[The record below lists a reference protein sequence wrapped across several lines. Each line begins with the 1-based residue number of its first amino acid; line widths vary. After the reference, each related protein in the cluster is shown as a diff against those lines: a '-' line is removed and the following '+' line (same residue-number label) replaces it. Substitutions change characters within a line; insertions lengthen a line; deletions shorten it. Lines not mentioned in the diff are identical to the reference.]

1 MKQVMIVF
9 EIPDDEIV
17 DHEVVPK
24 LSHCRIKE
32 GSGADM
38 ICSTPVKIIDDPK
51 LMADILSTL
60 DRQGI
65 NWRPKGYREEI
76 L

>member
-9 EIPDDEIV
+9 EIPDDEII
-17 DHEVVPK
+17 DQSVVPK

-32 GSGADM
+32 ETKADM
-38 ICSTPVKIIDDPK
+38 ICSTPVRIIDNQEIVGQVVS
-51 LMADILSTL
+51 ILSAYNI
-60 DRQGI
+60 D
-65 NWRPKGYREEI
+65 WKAKAFREEV